1 MTQLQDNDLCSDL
14 YDVLENCTNEELD
27 PIVDVLGQSQQSVLK
42 ISRAFEKYFPDH
54 THYADRIGDE
64 IYRLGLQALGRND
77 GKRPSYTEII
87 GGLCKQVGFPSTL
100 TGEDEATLLNLFSK
114 QYLSLRPSTIDQ
126 QALVNE
132 AAKAVATAVRGIL
145 SSDAWPPFAAVMLQI
160 IYLRRKLIAEG
171 RIQLASITGT
181 EISSTSA
188 STDSAVDS
196 VIIQTENGD
205 RVFSL
210 VTIPDTDT
218 TGWRDMEYSR
228 NLLNVL
234 TPILKAAQPFIS
246 TEQLLKNGNYYR
258 AEMVLS
264 YSEKLGHYVGT
275 AKGHQG
281 MVRLDPASLVSLAT
295 PAGLLTLAAA
305 IAEQKK
311 LEAIEKSLDEIKA
324 SIKDVSKFQQNERRS
339 IITAS
344 IRYFQQ
350 VAPSVLTG
358 ELPNEVLQII
368 ERHEVDLVRVQEH
381 LTSDIRAQVVAFNAI
396 KKEGW
401 GSSKYATAI
410 KEAQTSI
417 ERMCDEI
424 LLCIRARACGYQL
437 LCAFPGRDT
446 GKKVRLQDIA
456 NALSALSSMGEV
468 GLLID
473 KAFREK
479 IQGISSYEIKASVL
493 AHENVLFDKIA
504 IESANIIK
512 GLNDAAKEI
521 SEPTEALS
529 VDIKVQ
535 DGVPVAIR
543 MA

>member
-1 MTQLQDNDLCSDL
+1 
-14 YDVLENCTNEELD
+14 
-27 PIVDVLGQSQQSVLK
+27 
-42 ISRAFEKYFPDH
+42 
-54 THYADRIGDE
+54 
-64 IYRLGLQALGRND
+64 
-77 GKRPSYTEII
+77 
-87 GGLCKQVGFPSTL
+87 
-100 TGEDEATLLNLFSK
+100 
-114 QYLSLRPSTIDQ
+114 
-126 QALVNE
+126 
-132 AAKAVATAVRGIL
+132 
-145 SSDAWPPFAAVMLQI
+145 MLHI

-171 RIQLASITGT
+171 RIQPSSTTGT
-181 EISSTSA
+181 EISNSSA
-188 STDSAVDS
+188 GVDNTIGS
-196 VIIQTENGD
+196 VVIQTENGD
-205 RVFSL
+205 RVLSL
-210 VTIPDTDT
+210 AALPDTDT
-218 TGWRDMEYSR
+218 TEWQNTEYSR
-228 NLLNVL
+228 NLLNTL

-246 TEQLLKNGNYYR
+246 TEQILKNGNYYR
-258 AEMVLS
+258 AEMILS
-264 YSEKLGHYVGT
+264 YSKKLDHYVGT

-281 MVRLDPASLVSLAT
+281 MVRLDPASLASLAT
-295 PAGLLTLAAA
+295 PAALLTLAAA
-305 IAEQKK
+305 MAEQKK

-358 ELPNEVLQII
+358 ELPNEVLQVI

-381 LTSDIRAQVVAFNAI
+381 LISDIRTQVAAFSAI

-410 KEAQTSI
+410 KTAQTSI

-456 NALSALSSMGEV
+456 NALSILSPMGEV

-479 IQGISSYEIKASVL
+479 IQSISSYEIKASVL
-493 AHENVLFDKIA
+493 AHENTLFDKVT
-504 IESANIIK
+504 IESTNIIK
-512 GLNDAAKEI
+512 GLNAAAKEI
-521 SEPTEALS
+521 SEQTEALLM
-529 VDIKVQ
+529 DIKVQ

>member
-1 MTQLQDNDLCSDL
+1 MTQLQDVDLCSDL

-42 ISRAFEKYFPDH
+42 ISRVFERYFPDH
-54 THYADRIGDE
+54 TNYADRIGDE
-64 IYRLGLQALGRND
+64 IYRLGLVALGRND
-77 GKRPSYTEII
+77 GKRPSYSAII

-132 AAKAVATAVRGIL
+132 AATAVSAAVRGIL
-145 SSDAWPPFAAVMLQI
+145 SSDAWPPFAAIMLQI
-160 IYLRRKLIAEG
+160 IYLRRKLIEEG
-171 RIQLASITGT
+171 RIQTASITGT
-181 EISSTSA
+181 EISNSSA
-188 STDSAVDS
+188 SIDSASDS

-205 RVFSL
+205 RVLSL
-210 VTIPDTDT
+210 ATIPDADT

-234 TPILKAAQPFIS
+234 TPILKGAQPFIS
-246 TEQLLKNGNYYR
+246 TEQILKNGNYYR
-258 AEMVLS
+258 AEMTLS

-295 PAGLLTLAAA
+295 PAALLTLAAA
-305 IAEQKK
+305 MAEQKK

-358 ELPNEVLQII
+358 ELANEVLQEI

-381 LTSDIRAQVVAFNAI
+381 LTSDISAQVEAFSVI

-417 ERMCDEI
+417 GRMCDEI

-446 GKKVRLQDIA
+446 GKKVRLQDIT
-456 NALSALSSMGEV
+456 NALAVLSPMGEV
-468 GLLID
+468 GLSID
-473 KAFREK
+473 KAFRDK

-493 AHENVLFDKIA
+493 AHENVLFEKITV
-504 IESANIIK
+504 ESANIIK

-521 SEPTEALS
+521 SQQTEVLS

>member
-1 MTQLQDNDLCSDL
+1 MTQLQDMDLCSDL

-27 PIVDVLGQSQQSVLK
+27 PIVDVLRQSQQSVLK
-42 ISRAFEKYFPDH
+42 ISRAFENYFPDH
-54 THYADRIGDE
+54 MHYAGRIGDE

-114 QYLSLRPSTIDQ
+114 QYLSLRPSAVDQ

-132 AAKAVATAVRGIL
+132 AATAAAAAVRGIL

-160 IYLRRKLIAEG
+160 IYLRRKMIAEG
-171 RIQLASITGT
+171 RIQAASITGT
-181 EISSTSA
+181 EIRSSSA
-188 STDSAVDS
+188 SIDNAVNS

-205 RVFSL
+205 RVLSL
-210 VTIPDTDT
+210 ATIPDTDT
-218 TGWRDMEYSR
+218 IGWRDTDYSR

-305 IAEQKK
+305 MAEQKK

-358 ELPNEVLQII
+358 ELPNEVLQVI

-381 LTSDIRAQVVAFNAI
+381 LISDIRAQVVAFNAI

-456 NALSALSSMGEV
+456 NALSTLSSMGEI

-493 AHENVLFDKIA
+493 AYENALFDKVT
-504 IESANIIK
+504 IESTGIIK
-512 GLNDAAKEI
+512 GLNDATKEI
-521 SEPTEALS
+521 SEQTEALS

>member
-14 YDVLENCTNEELD
+14 YDVLANCTNEELD

-114 QYLSLRPSTIDQ
+114 QYLSLRPSTFDQ

-132 AAKAVATAVRGIL
+132 AATAVSAAVRGIL
-145 SSDAWPPFAAVMLQI
+145 SSDAWPPFAAIMLQI
-160 IYLRRKLIAEG
+160 IYLRRKLIEEG
-171 RIQLASITGT
+171 RIQPASITGT
-181 EISSTSA
+181 EISNSSA
-188 STDSAVDS
+188 SIDSASDS

-205 RVFSL
+205 RVLSL
-210 VTIPDTDT
+210 ATIPDADT

-234 TPILKAAQPFIS
+234 TPILKGAQPFIS
-246 TEQLLKNGNYYR
+246 TEQILKNGNYYR
-258 AEMVLS
+258 AEMALS

-295 PAGLLTLAAA
+295 PAALLTLAAA
-305 IAEQKK
+305 MAEQKK

-358 ELPNEVLQII
+358 ELANEVLQEI

-381 LTSDIRAQVVAFNAI
+381 LTSDIRAQIEAFRVI

-410 KEAQTSI
+410 KESQASI
-417 ERMCDEI
+417 GRTCDEI

-446 GKKVRLQDIA
+446 GKKVRLQDIT
-456 NALSALSSMGEV
+456 NALAVLSPMGEV
-468 GLLID
+468 GLSID
-473 KAFREK
+473 KAFRDK

-493 AHENVLFDKIA
+493 AHENVLFEKITV
-504 IESANIIK
+504 ESANIIK

-521 SEPTEALS
+521 SQQTEVLS

>member
-1 MTQLQDNDLCSDL
+1 MTQLQDIDLCSDI
-14 YDVLENCTNEELD
+14 YDVLENSLNEELD
-27 PIVDVLGQSQQSVLK
+27 PIVDVLRESQQSVLK
-42 ISRAFEKYFPDH
+42 ISRAFENYFPDH
-54 THYADRIGDE
+54 THYAGRIGDE

-87 GGLCKQVGFPSTL
+87 GGLCKQVGFRATL

-114 QYLSLRPSTIDQ
+114 QYLSLRPSAVDQ

-132 AAKAVATAVRGIL
+132 AATAVAAAVRGIL
-145 SSDAWPPFAAVMLQI
+145 SSDAWPTFAAVMLQI

-171 RIQLASITGT
+171 RIQAASITGT
-181 EISSTSA
+181 EISIGSSGI
-188 STDSAVDS
+188 DSVVDS

-205 RVFSL
+205 QVLSL
-210 VTIPDTDT
+210 ATIPDTDT
-218 TGWRDMEYSR
+218 TEWRDADYSR
-228 NLLNVL
+228 KLLNIL

-305 IAEQKK
+305 MAEQRKM
-311 LEAIEKSLDEIKA
+311 EAIEKSLDEIKA

-350 VAPSVLTG
+350 VAPSVLTR
-358 ELPNEVLQII
+358 ELPNEVLQVI

-381 LTSDIRAQVVAFNAI
+381 LTSDIRTQVVAFNAI
-396 KKEGW
+396 RKEGW

-417 ERMCDEI
+417 ERIYDEI

-446 GKKVRLQDIA
+446 GKKVRLQDISD
-456 NALSALSSMGEV
+456 ALSTLSAMGDV

-473 KAFREK
+473 KVFREK

-493 AHENVLFDKIA
+493 AYENALFDKVA
-504 IESANIIK
+504 IESARINK
-512 GLNDAAKEI
+512 GLNDATKEI
-521 SEPTEALS
+521 SEQTEALS
-529 VDIKVQ
+529 IDIKVE